1 MRSNNLTFWQRVIVS
16 IIIFLCRIISILPHW
31 FKYYVLAETV
41 YFIAYKCC
49 SYRTKVVDKNLLN
62 AFPELSDDERKKIR
76 SDYYHY
82 LSEVMVSTIALA
94 GGSPQKNILQEGDDC
109 PISRL
114 KAETAGQSWVAL
126 TAHQG
131 LWEYFMFW
139 GQYASQMLI
148 AVYHPLENKIF
159 DEAFRRLRRQKNVET
174 VALKD
179 TIRYCLEHKDGVNGL
194 NYVIGLIADQNPP
207 RRPNSEWFNF
217 LNQQTIFF
225 DGGEKI
231 ALKLK
236 LPVYFAYQ
244 RRLRRGVYQINYE
257 LIHDGVEAVEPNE
270 ITRRYIEKLERVI
283 RENPHLWLWSHR
295 RWKHNPNKWKW
306 AKQS

>member
-1 MRSNNLTFWQRVIVS
+1 MRSNDLNPWQRFEVSAIFAFCRVVS
-16 IIIFLCRIISILPHW
+16 IMPHW
-31 FKYYVLAETV
+31 FKYYVLAEV
-41 YFIAYKCC
+41 IYFFAYVCC
-49 SYRTKVVDKNLLN
+49 RYRTKVVDKNLFN
-62 AFPELSDDERKKIR
+62 SFPELSDNERAKIR
-76 SDYYHY
+76 RDYYRY

-94 GGSPQKNILQEGDDC
+94 GGSPSKVLFRDYEDS

-114 KAETAGQSWVAL
+114 KAETVGKSWVAL

-139 GQYASQMLI
+139 GQYASQTLL
-148 AVYHPLENKIF
+148 AVYHPLENKVF
-159 DEAFRRLRRQKNVET
+159 DEVFRRLRCHKNVET

-179 TIRYCLEHKDGVNGL
+179 TIRFCLEHQEGVNGL
-194 NYVIGLIADQNPP
+194 NYVLGLIADQNPP

-217 LNQQTIFF
+217 LNQKTIFF

-236 LPVYFAYQ
+236 LPIYFAYQ
-244 RRLRRGVYQINYE
+244 RRLRRGIYEMDYE
-257 LIHDGVEAVEPNE
+257 LIHDGIEEVEPYE

-283 RENPHLWLWSHR
+283 RENPYLWLWSHR

-306 AKQS
+306 QKR